1 MISLT
6 TNTRGKTF
14 MNDSTEGEKTETP
27 LAEIVSGYN
36 KLAEQL
42 GLKPVKRFKDRESAI
57 RRFTELKAKADA
69 PKEELSAEDAALL
82 AKINDAVKQMN
93 DAEQKL
99 NDAEQK
105 LNADKPKEKKL
116 SATKKATA
124 PKKAKKVAATKKVV
138 KAPKE
143 DNRSKIA
150 AEFDLRAGSLKEKL
164 INLFGSHKGKFVS
177 QKECLKTLYGSQAEE
192 NKGAF
197 SMCLQGLMKKVGK
210 LPYKFDKRKDE
221 DGLAY
226 GLFAK

>member
-1 MISLT
+1 MQKDRGSWRPEPRPRIEGEQEMISLT

-124 PKKAKKVAATKKVV
+124 PKKAKKVAMHIRKSALLILESSQS
-138 KAPKE
+138 AHNPWI
-143 DNRSKIA
+143 NC
-150 AEFDLRAGSLKEKL
+150 FLR
-164 INLFGSHKGKFVS
+164 V
-177 QKECLKTLYGSQAEE
+177 C
-192 NKGAF
+192 
-197 SMCLQGLMKKVGK
+197 V
-210 LPYKFDKRKDE
+210 
-221 DGLAY
+221 
-226 GLFAK
+226 